1 LFSEKYNKNIVP
13 ENTNIPNR
21 RDLNFLG
28 DEGSVRPKNLK
39 KFMKLG
45 ISRGV
50 GGIKKISLRL
60 GVNGFSVCNC
70 TFSISQ

>member
-1 LFSEKYNKNIVP
+1 
-13 ENTNIPNR
+13 
-21 RDLNFLG
+21 LNFLG
-28 DEGSVRPKNLK
+28 DEGSVRPKNLR